1 MMSEHLSGGD
11 GDCNSGEEATAM
23 VGTMQVAR
31 RRMNCEK
38 LAIVLLGYASHF
50 IKKHFTEIS
59 SEPTFFLNMCSL

>member
-38 LAIVLLGYASHF
+38 LAIVLLV
-50 IKKHFTEIS
+50 I
-59 SEPTFFLNMCSL
+59 C